1 MSSYISDRVKEASS
15 HQGLIVAVAAA
26 AVLFGGLSLTKVVL
40 YGALVW
46 GVWSMMKR
54 DQIMA
59 ELETEVKLLKKEL
72 QDQAKIHD
80 RLDVAIEKLTD
91 VSNSIHRMLAVHE
104 EKIARQEEAIF
115 EAEQKIEV
123 RRSELLIKIDELH
136 SRVTTNTKEIMT
148 AAAAQHQQQNK
159 EIQKMRD
166 ELISRVGV
174 LEKWRHV
181 LIGGSI
187 VIGFM
192 LHKFVN
198 FGS

>member
-1 MSSYISDRVKEASS
+1 MVYVEER
-15 HQGLIVAVAAA
+15 L
-26 AVLFGGLSLTKVVL
+26 
-40 YGALVW
+40 
-46 GVWSMMKR
+46 
-54 DQIMA
+54 IMA

-123 RRSELLIKIDELH
+123 RRSELLVKIDELH

-148 AAAAQHQQQNK
+148 AAATQHTQQNK

-181 LIGGSI
+181 LFGGAI
-187 VIGFM
+187 VIGFI
-192 LHKFVN
+192 LHRVIN
-198 FGS
+198 FSSF